1 MPTTIARIKKA
12 SKHFE
17 VIVDLEEA
25 LKFKR
30 GESDSFEIEGD
41 RIFTD
46 HKKGLVPSQEDLKN
60 AFGTTD
66 VGEIAKRIV
75 KEGEVLLTQEYRSEE
90 REKKFKQAVDFLV
103 RNAVDPQTGNPHTA
117 ERIKNALE
125 QSGINL
131 KNAPI
136 ESQIKEIIEAVSKIL
151 PIKIKTKKV
160 KVIIPPIHVGRAY
173 GLVSQY
179 KEQEEWKDDG
189 SLEVVLNIPQ
199 GHLMDFYEK
208 LNSMT
213 KGSAIAE
220 ELKEE

>member
-1 MPTTIARIKKA
+1 MCIR
-12 SKHFE
+12 
-17 VIVDLEEA
+17 
-25 LKFKR
+25 
-30 GESDSFEIEGD
+30 D
-41 RIFTD
+41 R
-46 HKKGLVPSQEDLKN
+46 
-60 AFGTTD
+60 
-66 VGEIAKRIV
+66 
-75 KEGEVLLTQEYRSEE
+75 
-90 REKKFKQAVDFLV
+90 
-103 RNAVDPQTGNPHTA
+103 
-117 ERIKNALE
+117 
-125 QSGINL
+125 SGINL